1 MNDFTKKT
9 NRNTKYIKFIKN
21 SSKASDYLKL
31 QKETRAVLDMI
42 SRRKEEYQSY
52 LSLKLS
58 DPITNGKT
66 YWSLSKTFYNEK
78 KVPIILPLLTDKKVS
93 SDFEVKANH
102 FNNFF
107 VFQ

>member
-31 QKETRAVLDMI
+31 QKETSAVLDMI

-66 YWSLSKTFYNEK
+66 YW
-78 KVPIILPLLTDKKVS
+78 
-93 SDFEVKANH
+93 
-102 FNNFF
+102 
-107 VFQ
+107 

>member
-1 MNDFTKKT
+1 MILLKT
-9 NRNTKYIKFIKN
+9 NRNTKYIKFTKN
-21 SSKASDYLKL
+21 SSKASEYLKL
-31 QKETRAVLDMI
+31 QKETSVVFDMI
-42 SRRKEEYQSY
+42 SRCKEEYQSY

-58 DPITNGKT
+58 DTMTNGKT

-78 KVPIILPLLTDKKVS
+78 KVPVILSLLTDKKLF
-93 SDFEVKANH
+93 SDFEIKANH